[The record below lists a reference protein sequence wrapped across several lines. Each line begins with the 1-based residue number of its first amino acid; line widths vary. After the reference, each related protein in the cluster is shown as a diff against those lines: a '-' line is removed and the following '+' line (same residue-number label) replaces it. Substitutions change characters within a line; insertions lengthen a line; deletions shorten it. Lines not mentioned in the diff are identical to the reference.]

1 MHVTSGTPLTAGGI
15 LKDATALLA
24 LVLLIP
30 FAILLVG
37 TPVALVIMFLLW
49 IGRMAAGAF

>member
-1 MHVTSGTPLTAGGI
+1 MQVTSGTPVTAGGV
-15 LKDATALLA
+15 LNDAAALLG
-24 LVLLIP
+24 LVLFIP

-37 TPVALVIMFLLW
+37 SPVALVIMFLLW